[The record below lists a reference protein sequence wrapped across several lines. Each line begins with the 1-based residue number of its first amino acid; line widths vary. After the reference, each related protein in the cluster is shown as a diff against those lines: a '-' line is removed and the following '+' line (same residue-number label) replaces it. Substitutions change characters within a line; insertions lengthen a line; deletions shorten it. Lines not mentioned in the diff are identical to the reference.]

1 MSILDA
7 IILVPILFG
16 AYKGFQ
22 KGLVMELVTII
33 AFLLATIASFKLL
46 YVGVALLEPYLG
58 KNESV
63 LPVVSFVIIFVLV
76 IYLVT
81 LLGKGLKKVLDIT
94 LLGKLDDLAGA
105 TLGAL
110 KWSFA
115 FSVILWLL
123 HSSNIL
129 GEELTEGSI
138 TFPYFV
144 NYGPKVLDFCSA
156 LMPYAKDT
164 VESVKDL
171 IQID

>member
-81 LLGKGLKKVLDIT
+81 LLGKEYFRRRINR
-94 LLGKLDDLAGA
+94 KLCYFSLFCK
-105 TLGAL
+105 L
-110 KWSFA
+110 WS
-115 FSVILWLL
+115 
-123 HSSNIL
+123 
-129 GEELTEGSI
+129 
-138 TFPYFV
+138 
-144 NYGPKVLDFCSA
+144 
-156 LMPYAKDT
+156 
-164 VESVKDL
+164 
-171 IQID
+171 